1 MDVGILVKELAE
13 IVGSK
18 NVTAEDFIL
27 LTYTNDFSV
36 SPSSKPLLVVRP
48 RTTEEV
54 AGIMKYANEHKLPVS
69 PRGGGSA
76 QEGGCLAG
84 QGGIVLETLRMDR
97 ILNIDEENGTV
108 TVEAGVTFGR
118 LMDTLEKKG
127 WKIGIAP
134 SGALAG
140 TVGAHL
146 SRPGVGWGNIKYVS
160 QGEQVLGVKAVLPT
174 GEVITTGT
182 GANPSAN
189 TFFRYALGP
198 DLTGMFVGAEGV
210 FGIVTEATL
219 RMYPYPEEIFLER
232 FLAKDLKTAVKA
244 FQEIAINNLTCFISA
259 PAVHLDEIFFDVNIE
274 GFKDEVKPRAERVRR
289 LIEKYPSME
298 CLGSAGPAEF
308 WDYRWYNTGLEFLE
322 GIAGV
327 VNYFLPFSK
336 VELGVNEMRKIIE
349 QTKLK
354 NYVQQLFPGPTGS
367 EVVALLFHYPGDKEE
382 LQKIYIAM
390 DQMMDKALAIGGAPY
405 SKGRQWAPYLKKHM
419 GTTGYWHTAEKI
431 KRAVDPNGIM
441 NPGVI
446 GF

>member
-134 SGALAG
+134 SGAL
-140 TVGAHL
+140 
-146 SRPGVGWGNIKYVS
+146 
-160 QGEQVLGVKAVLPT
+160 
-174 GEVITTGT
+174 
-182 GANPSAN
+182 
-189 TFFRYALGP
+189 
-198 DLTGMFVGAEGV
+198 
-210 FGIVTEATL
+210 
-219 RMYPYPEEIFLER
+219 
-232 FLAKDLKTAVKA
+232 
-244 FQEIAINNLTCFISA
+244 
-259 PAVHLDEIFFDVNIE
+259 
-274 GFKDEVKPRAERVRR
+274 
-289 LIEKYPSME
+289 
-298 CLGSAGPAEF
+298 
-308 WDYRWYNTGLEFLE
+308 
-322 GIAGV
+322 
-327 VNYFLPFSK
+327 
-336 VELGVNEMRKIIE
+336 
-349 QTKLK
+349 
-354 NYVQQLFPGPTGS
+354 
-367 EVVALLFHYPGDKEE
+367 
-382 LQKIYIAM
+382 
-390 DQMMDKALAIGGAPY
+390 
-405 SKGRQWAPYLKKHM
+405 
-419 GTTGYWHTAEKI
+419 
-431 KRAVDPNGIM
+431 
-441 NPGVI
+441 
-446 GF
+446 